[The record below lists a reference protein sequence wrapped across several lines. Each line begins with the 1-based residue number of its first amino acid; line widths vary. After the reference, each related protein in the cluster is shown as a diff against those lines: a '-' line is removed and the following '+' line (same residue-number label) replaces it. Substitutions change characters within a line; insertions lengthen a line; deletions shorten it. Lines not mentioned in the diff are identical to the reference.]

1 METRAHHVLIGSLT
15 VLLVVAALLFTLW
28 LGKSQSDRAFNSYE
42 VIFEETVT
50 GLSKGSAVEYNGIRV
65 GDVSSLWLDPSDPRK
80 VRALIRVMPE
90 APVKQ
95 DTRARLAIT
104 GVTGTAII
112 QLLGGTPE
120 SPPLETQPGDPG
132 VIVADPSPI
141 ARLMSGGED
150 LITSITRLLEQANRM
165 FSEDNITRFG
175 QIVAHIEQATGNLA
189 DQRGGLDQAMT
200 QLNTTLTEASQVLR
214 SLDRLLDQEGRQV
227 LEQAA
232 ATMSSLQRSSR
243 ELENL
248 LVENSQSLESGVQGL
263 AGLGPM
269 LKDLGDAL
277 GSLRMFTR
285 RLEEDPSGYL
295 LKRESVKEFHP

>member
-1 METRAHHVLIGSLT
+1 METRAHHVLIGALT
-15 VLLVVAALLFTLW
+15 VLLVAGALLFALW
-28 LGKSQSDRAFNSYE
+28 LGKSHSDSAFSSYE

-65 GDVSSLWLDPSDPRK
+65 GDVAALWLDPDDPRK
-80 VRALIRVMPE
+80 VRALIRVAAG

-95 DTRARLAIT
+95 DTRARLTIT

-112 QLLGGTPE
+112 QLLGGTPQ
-120 SPPLETQPGDPG
+120 SPPLATRPGRPG
-132 VIVADPSPI
+132 IIVADPSPI

-165 FSEDNITRFG
+165 FSEENITRFG
-175 QIVAHIEQATGNLA
+175 QIVEHIEQATGNLA
-189 DQRGGLDQAMT
+189 DQRGGLDLAMK
-200 QLNTTLTEASQVLR
+200 QLNGTLTEASQVLR
-214 SLDRLLDQEGRQV
+214 SLDGMLDQEGRQV
-227 LEQAA
+227 LQQAA

-243 ELENL
+243 ELETL
-248 LVENSQSLESGVQGL
+248 LTDNSDSLESGMQGL

-269 LKDLGDAL
+269 LQDLGEAL
-277 GSLRMFTR
+277 GSLRTFTR

-295 LKRESVKEFHP
+295 FKRDTLQEFNP

>member
-15 VLLVVAALLFTLW
+15 VLLTAAALLFALW
-28 LGKSQSDRAFNSYE
+28 LGKSHSDSAFGTYE

-65 GDVSSLWLDPSDPRK
+65 GEVAALWLDPQDPRK
-80 VRALIRVMPE
+80 VRALIRVAAG
-90 APVKQ
+90 APVKR
-95 DTRARLAIT
+95 DTRARLSIT

-120 SPPLETQPGDPG
+120 SPPLDTQPGKPG

-165 FSEDNITRFG
+165 FSEANITRFG
-175 QIVAHIEQATGNLA
+175 QIVEHIEQATGNLA

-200 QLNTTLTEASQVLR
+200 QLNTTLGEASQVLR
-214 SLDRLLDQEGRQV
+214 SLDGMLDKEGRQV

-232 ATMSSLQRSSR
+232 ATMESLRRSSH
-243 ELENL
+243 EVETLLAENRD
-248 LVENSQSLESGVQGL
+248 SLESGMRGL

-269 LKDLGDAL
+269 LGDLEEAL
-277 GSLRMFTR
+277 GSLRTFTR

-295 LKRESVKEFHP
+295 LRRDAVKEFRP